1 MKNTFTSISKRNFI
15 TIVEVNNPPANALS
29 SASIKELRSVFHTLA
44 NDEATRAII
53 LTGFGR
59 FFIAGADI
67 KEFVTVLG
75 KEAEALAMATAGQ
88 ALCDEIEAMNK
99 PVIAAINGP
108 ALGGGLEVA
117 LGCHYRI
124 ATEQA
129 ILGLP
134 ELKLGLLPAFGGTQR
149 LSRLTNPAIALEIIL
164 TSKQITS
171 REAYELGI
179 IQQVVTIEEL
189 ISAAIK
195 TAESFIEGKS
205 MTSITRTIE
214 CIMQGYQE
222 DVQHGLK
229 RERHRFAELFKTN
242 DAREGIHAFV
252 EKRKPNFTQ
261 S

>member
-1 MKNTFTSISKRNFI
+1 MENTFTAISKSNFV
-15 TIVEVNNPPANALS
+15 TIVEVDNPPANTLS
-29 SASIKELRSVFHTLA
+29 SASIAELRSVFHTLA
-44 NDEATRAII
+44 TDEATRAII
-53 LTGFGR
+53 LTGLGR

-67 KEFVTVLG
+67 KEFVAVLG
-75 KEAEALAMATAGQ
+75 NEAEALAMATAGQ

-124 ATEQA
+124 AADDA

-149 LSRLTNPAIALEIIL
+149 LSRITNPAIALEIIL
-164 TSKQITS
+164 KSKQVTSK
-171 REAYELGI
+171 EAYELGI
-179 IQQVVTIEEL
+179 IQKVVTSEEL
-189 ISAAIK
+189 LSTAIK
-195 TAESFIEGKS
+195 TAESFIEEKS

-222 DVQHGLK
+222 DIQQGLK
-229 RERHRFAELFKTN
+229 RERHRFAELFNTK
-242 DAREGIHAFV
+242 DAKEGIHAFV
-252 EKRKPNFTQ
+252 EKRKPKFIQ

>member
-1 MKNTFTSISKRNFI
+1 MKNTFTAISKRNFI
-15 TIVEVNNPPANALS
+15 TIVEINNPPANTLS

-75 KEAEALAMATAGQ
+75 NEAEALAMATAGQ

-149 LSRLTNPAIALEIIL
+149 LSRLTNPATALEIIL

-179 IQQVVTIEEL
+179 IQQVVTGEEL

-229 RERHRFAELFKTN
+229 RERHRFAELCKTN

-252 EKRKPNFTQ
+252 QKRKPNFTQ